1 MVVLSKAPMFLDEF
15 TAGPVWLYQAMKSLA
30 KPIRVPAKAIAYQ
43 VRYWSHVDKQWMMG
57 YLTFTNKQKAFT
69 FQKTFAANE
78 KATVIATLSN
88 GKKVFIS
95 GTKR

>member
-1 MVVLSKAPMFLDEF
+1 MVVLNSGLTHDVKIIMGRNFMHLVEVPR
-15 TAGPVWLYQAMKSLA
+15 Q
-30 KPIRVPAKAIAYQ
+30 PAKAMAYQ
-43 VRYWSHVDKQWMMG
+43 VRYWSHADKQWVTD